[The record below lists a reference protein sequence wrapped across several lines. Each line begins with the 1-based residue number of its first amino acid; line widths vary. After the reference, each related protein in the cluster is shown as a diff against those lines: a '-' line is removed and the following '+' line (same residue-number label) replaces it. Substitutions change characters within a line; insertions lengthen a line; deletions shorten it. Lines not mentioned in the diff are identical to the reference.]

1 MKRITITG
9 KVVIGFLLMAIIMG
23 IAIVFTYRALSYV
36 TESVSIISEPN
47 RKLQTWREEVRLL
60 SIASASVQ
68 QWKISHSENELLT
81 VDSCNVFS
89 NEKIRKLYALNTGSK
104 EAKTLTDSLA
114 VLTDLWFGNLGQ
126 HIEELDTTGPDHVV
140 VSNILREMA
149 LKEAMNPVI
158 TDTIADTSSLA
169 ANKLPRK
176 KKYWGNIFHR
186 KHDDGKTDTVRDPV
200 IVVKKQQPAVI
211 ETSRIRNVI
220 TKGQFIEDTIER
232 SRLLS
237 EMALLKSDN
246 AIMERVRTNS
256 EEYEKIINHESEGL
270 LQKAVSASAKGARFV
285 ASSLIGIAFL
295 FMIFFVFVIWRD
307 VRRDRLLKRKL
318 VLARRNAENLSRAK
332 EEFMANMSHEIRTPL
347 NIISGFSSQL
357 LKSQLDHSQRMQ
369 AESIYRSSDQ
379 LMAVVND
386 ILDYSKMES
395 GMFILEEIGFRT
407 GDLVKDLSAAFEEA
421 AAQKNVAF
429 SVTVAGNVPPIL
441 TGDPVR
447 LRQVLYNL
455 ISNAVKFTSEG
466 SISVSISCETNLS
479 GITEELCIR
488 VTDTGIGISPEKKQA
503 IFDAFVQADSSTTR
517 RYGGTGLGL
526 TISRYIT
533 EKMNGA
539 INVESEEGSGS
550 TFTVRI
556 PLKTGTEKNLPEL
569 QQKNVMENRLKGK
582 TILICDDEPL
592 NRILASHMLD
602 QQGATLLEA
611 ANGKEALDLLAK
623 QSVDILLLDLQMPE
637 MNGRET
643 AKAIRANASYAG
655 IRIIAVTGLSDEAE
669 KARCLKEGMNGYLVK
684 PFREDQLLSEIS
696 RLL

>member
-9 KVVIGFLLMAIIMG
+9 KVVIGFLLMAVIMG
-23 IAIVFTYRALSYV
+23 IAIVFTYRSLRYV
-36 TESVSIISEPN
+36 TQSVSIISEPN

-68 QWKISHSENELLT
+68 QWKINNSKNELLT
-81 VDSCNVFS
+81 VDSCNIFC
-89 NEKIRKLYALNTGSK
+89 NEKIRKLYTLNSGSK

-140 VSNILREMA
+140 VRNILREMA
-149 LKEAMNPVI
+149 LREAANVVV
-158 TDTIADTSSLA
+158 TDTIRDTSMTEKA
-169 ANKLPRK
+169 PQKRK
-176 KKYWGNIFHR
+176 YLGIFFHR
-186 KHDDGKTDTVRDPV
+186 KRDEKKTDTVRDSV
-200 IVVKKQQPAVI
+200 IVIRKQQQPAVI
-211 ETSRIRNVI
+211 ETSRIRSAI

-232 SRLLS
+232 SRLLG

-256 EEYEKIINHESEGL
+256 EQYEKIIDRESEDL
-270 LQKAVSASAKGARFV
+270 LQKAVTASAKGARFV

-307 VRRDRLLKRKL
+307 VRRDRQLKRKL

-357 LKSQLDHSQRMQ
+357 LKSQLNHSQRVQ

-407 GDLVKDLSAAFEEA
+407 ADLVKDLTAAFEEA
-421 AAQKNVAF
+421 ATQKNVAF
-429 SVTVAGNVPPIL
+429 RVIVAGNVPPIL

-447 LRQVLYNL
+447 IRQVLYNL
-455 ISNAVKFTSEG
+455 ISNAVKFTAEG
-466 SISVSISCETNLS
+466 SITVSISCETNLS
-479 GITEELCIR
+479 GITEELCMR

-533 EKMNGA
+533 EKMNGS

-556 PLKTGTEKNLPEL
+556 PLKTGNEQDLPEM
-569 QQKNVMENRLKGK
+569 QQKNTVKNLLQGK
-582 TILICDDEPL
+582 TVLICDDEPL
-592 NRILASHMLD
+592 NRILASHMLAP
-602 QQGATLLEA
+602 QGATLLEA
-611 ANGKEALDLLAK
+611 ANGKEALELLAK
-623 QSVDILLLDLQMPE
+623 QPADILLLDLHMPE

-643 AKAIRANASYAG
+643 AKAIRSDSSFG
-655 IRIIAVTGLSDEAE
+655 QPKIIAVTGLSNETE
-669 KARCLKEGMNGYLVK
+669 KERCLKDGMNGYLVK
-684 PFREDQLLSEIS
+684 PFREDQLLGEIS
-696 RLL
+696 KLL